1 MYLKDIIRGGKIM
14 EESRGA
20 LLFQKVCIITEQA
33 PTAVTSKYTKLVNS
47 FLDFLENSL

>member
-1 MYLKDIIRGGKIM
+1 M